1 MNDEHA
7 SKKDPVPRV
16 TDHVYSAPKMNRNF
30 IHWNALSQMR
40 SAPPEKNDPKLVDA
54 PNGNCQSL
62 EKSGLKPKF
71 ALKKVGWSESCWILN
86 MNVTVA
92 QDFGKVPNYLNRM
105 KMEAAEAARLW
116 EAEQEAER
124 NRKEAMILTQEE
136 KDNILQVYKILLPM
150 FFKNSSLFIRVSVK
164 TGPW

>member
-1 MNDEHA
+1 
-7 SKKDPVPRV
+7 
-16 TDHVYSAPKMNRNF
+16 
-30 IHWNALSQMR
+30 
-40 SAPPEKNDPKLVDA
+40 
-54 PNGNCQSL
+54 
-62 EKSGLKPKF
+62 
-71 ALKKVGWSESCWILN
+71 
-86 MNVTVA
+86 
-92 QDFGKVPNYLNRM
+92 M

-136 KDNILQVYKILLPM
+136 KDSILQVYKILLPM

>member
-1 MNDEHA
+1 MDKWTSQSSIFPGEIHGPLPDDHN

-40 SAPPEKNDPKLVDA
+40 AAPPEKHEPKLVDA
-54 PNGNCQSL
+54 PNGNCQNL

-71 ALKKVGWSESCWILN
+71 ALKKVKWLLKHYI
-86 MNVTVA
+86 MNFIAA

-105 KMEAAEAARLW
+105 KMEAAEASRLW

-124 NRKEAMILTQEE
+124 NRKESMILNQEE
-136 KDNILQVYKILLPM
+136 KDNILQVYKIVL
-150 FFKNSSLFIRVSVK
+150 
-164 TGPW
+164 

>member
-1 MNDEHA
+1 MIEDHGG
-7 SKKDPVPRV
+7 KKEPVPRV

-40 SAPPEKNDPKLVDA
+40 AAPPEKNDPKLVDA
-54 PNGNCQSL
+54 PNGNSQIL

-71 ALKKVGWSESCWILN
+71 ALKKVYWMPLKN
-86 MNVTVA
+86 MQYKFLC
-92 QDFGKVPNYLNRM
+92 QDFGRVPTYLNRM

-136 KDNILQVYKILLPM
+136 RDNILQVYNYKIQNDVLQKSNL
-150 FFKNSSLFIRVSVK
+150 FFRASVK
-164 TGPW
+164 TGL

>member
-1 MNDEHA
+1 
-7 SKKDPVPRV
+7 
-16 TDHVYSAPKMNRNF
+16 
-30 IHWNALSQMR
+30 MR

-54 PNGNCQSL
+54 PNGNSQSL

-136 KDNILQVYKILLPM
+136 KDNILQVYKIQLMVCKILI
-150 FFKNSSLFIRVSVK
+150 FSSGS
-164 TGPW
+164 P